1 MQDKEKRETLHL
13 IDKLVK
19 ELELVKQE
27 LKNDLVTPLIA
38 SFGFVIALVWRDAFR
53 STIDEFLLKA
63 NLVEKAYVYEI
74 ISAMI
79 ITILAAAIII
89 WITKFKRKKRR
100 ERIEKIVEKDI
111 KKLEENIEKKSS

>member
-1 MQDKEKRETLHL
+1 MQDKEKKETLHL